1 MAKKKSNRRRPAKK
15 AKKKKAAR
23 KAGFLSVLLFW
34 PYHLVAYIVRG
45 WPTLLRKP
53 AKLCGFGMALGF
65 IFALIGGVFYGL
77 RSTPYDLAEVRAMPE
92 RTTVLDRT
100 GKEIARLHGENR
112 KIVPLSQVAPVFQD
126 ALLAR
131 EDSRFR
137 SHFGV
142 DPKGVARS
150 IFQNIKRRSM
160 AQGSS
165 TITMQLA
172 RNTFNL
178 QNPQLVKM
186 KAKPALIELDR
197 KFLEIMVSFRI
208 EARYSKDEILE
219 AYVNR
224 IFWGHSYRGVEAA
237 SQNYFG
243 KSAASLSLSEA
254 AMLAGIIRGPN
265 AFTPHRN
272 PEGAKRERDSTLD
285 SMVREKFLTE
295 EKAAAAKL
303 EPLRIKKTP
312 DVTAGWSLD
321 IIRRELDE
329 ILTRENIKRGGL
341 TITTTLD
348 NTLQTIA
355 EDALEENLRRI
366 ESRPGYRH
374 PTRSSWQRNP
384 NGNPNYLQGA
394 VVMLD
399 TSTGAVRT
407 IIGGRSVAESSYDR
421 AQWSARSTGSLYKPF
436 VYLAAY
442 EQGMLPDTWVDDT
455 PVRSGEVS
463 GAAAGWPANSDGK
476 YSTNLPSGLGLIRS
490 RNASTVRVGA
500 YAGVDSVIDM
510 ARSAGLL
517 RKANRDATVFLGTA
531 PASPWEL
538 ATAYTTFPNRGS
550 RVVPHLIDKIQDSS
564 GAVLYQTRPLKQIV
578 AKPEAASLV
587 HNLLREV
594 TTNGTA
600 ASLRSSYGYTLP
612 AAGKT
617 GTTNDYQD
625 AWYAGY
631 TSSLTTCVWVGLDQP
646 DTIIDRGYGGTLAL
660 PIWASIYK
668 KAASLREASGKARYP
683 ADDLDPGLI
692 YARTTLCRRS
702 AKHVTPGCRAA
713 GTAYQDLVPEGLVP
727 ATNDYCTVHP
737 LRAIPVPQ
745 SQVSPPPPAAPRR
758 ALPIPQRQQV
768 PAQVGRV
775 PVQRALPVEEKKE
788 EEEPFLSRLPHALP
802 VPDYIDEDYSDEG
815 PAPEPVPPLRALPA
829 E

>member
-1 MAKKKSNRRRPAKK
+1 
-15 AKKKKAAR
+15 
-23 KAGFLSVLLFW
+23 
-34 PYHLVAYIVRG
+34 
-45 WPTLLRKP
+45 
-53 AKLCGFGMALGF
+53 
-65 IFALIGGVFYGL
+65 
-77 RSTPYDLAEVRAMPE
+77 MPE

-137 SHFGV
+137 THFGV
-142 DPKGVARS
+142 DPMGVARS
-150 IFQNIKRRSM
+150 ILENIKRRSL

-178 QNPQLVKM
+178 QNPDLIKM

-197 KFLEIMVSFRI
+197 KFLEIAVSFRI

-237 SQNYFG
+237 AQNYFG
-243 KSAASLSLSEA
+243 KSSADLTLSEA

-285 SMVREKFLTE
+285 SMVRENFLSQE
-295 EKAAAAKL
+295 EAEAAKR
-303 EPLRIKKTP
+303 EVLRIKTTP
-312 DVTAGWSLD
+312 SVTNGWSLD

-329 ILTRENIKRGGL
+329 ILSRENIKRGGL

-348 NTLQTIA
+348 STLQTIA
-355 EDALEENLRRI
+355 ESAMEEQLRRV
-366 ESRPGYRH
+366 ESRPGYNH
-374 PTRSSWQRNP
+374 PTRASWQRNP
-384 NGNPNYLQGA
+384 TEKPNYLQGA

-399 TSTGAVRT
+399 TQTGAVRT
-407 IIGGRSVAESSYDR
+407 VIGGRNVAESSYDR

-442 EQGMLPDTWVDDT
+442 EKGMLPDTWVDDT
-455 PVRSGEVS
+455 PLRAGEVA
-463 GAAAGWPANSDGK
+463 GASAGWPANADGK
-476 YSTNLPSGLGLIRS
+476 YSTNLSTKIGLILS
-490 RNASTVRVGA
+490 RNAATVRVGA
-500 YAGVDSVIDM
+500 YAGIDTVIDT
-510 ARSAGLL
+510 ARAAGLL
-517 RKANRDATVFLGTA
+517 RKANKDPTVFLGTA

-550 RVVPHLIDKIQDSS
+550 RVIPYLIDQIQDST
-564 GAVLYQTRPLKQIV
+564 GKVVYQTRPLKQIV
-578 AKPEAASLV
+578 SRSEPAGLIN
-587 HNLLREV
+587 NLLREV

-600 ASLRSSYGYTLP
+600 ASLRHTYGYNLP

-617 GTTNDYQD
+617 GTTNDYRD

-631 TSSLTTCVWVGLDQP
+631 TSSLTTCVWVGLDTP
-646 DTIIDRGYGGTLAL
+646 ATIVDRGYGGSLAL
-660 PIWASIYK
+660 PIWAAIYK
-668 KAASLREASGKARYP
+668 KAASLRDTSGNPRYP
-683 ADDLDPGLI
+683 ANDLDPGLI
-692 YARTTLCRRS
+692 YARATLCRLSGKR
-702 AKHVTPGCRAA
+702 VTAGCQSA

-727 ATNDYCTVHP
+727 ANNDYCTVHP
-737 LRAIPVPQ
+737 LRAMPAPQTQSARRPQRAPQHIPQRQTLP
-745 SQVSPPPPAAPRR
+745 SQPTLR
-758 ALPIPQRQQV
+758 ALPIETPSSQ
-768 PAQVGRV
+768 
-775 PVQRALPVEEKKE
+775 LP
-788 EEEPFLSRLPHALP
+788 SALP
-802 VPDYIDEDYSDEG
+802 VPDYIDEDYGAEG
-815 PAPEPVPPLRALPA
+815 PAPQPAQPLRALPV